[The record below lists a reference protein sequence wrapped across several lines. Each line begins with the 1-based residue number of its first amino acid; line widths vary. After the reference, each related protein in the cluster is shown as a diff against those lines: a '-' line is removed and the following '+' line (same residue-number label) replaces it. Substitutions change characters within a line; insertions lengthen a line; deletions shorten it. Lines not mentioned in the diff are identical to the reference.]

1 MIEQWIAG
9 LNHLLQKAGLTAKTA
24 NWLETMIILLFIILL
39 AWLADK
45 ISKKILIHSL
55 KNYVKKSKNKWD
67 DALLEYK
74 FFQRLAHI
82 APAVVIYFTI
92 DYALD
97 MPRLVTMIRTLS
109 ILFMIL
115 ISLLISDS
123 FLSAMHSIYLTFPIS
138 KEKPMKGYVQVVKLI
153 IYFIGFI
160 FIISILSHTPALK
173 LLAGLGALAAVL
185 LLVFKD
191 TILGLVA
198 SVQVSANQMV
208 KPGDWITMPSRQ
220 ADGTVLEITLNTVKV
235 QNWDKT
241 IVTFPT
247 YSLVTEAFNNWKGME
262 ESGGRRIKRSVSI
275 DMKSVR
281 FLNPELKE
289 KLRKIQLIKDY
300 IDQREEEITNFNL
313 ERNIDPEIPVNGR
326 RMTNLGVFRRYI
338 EAYLRQH
345 PKVNTELTFLV
356 RHLQPSETGIPIE
369 IYIFSRDQ
377 EWAKYESVQAD
388 IFDHILA
395 AIPYFELRVFQ
406 NPTGDD
412 FKNLVRFQDEAGRS

>member
-24 NWLETMIILLFIILL
+24 NWMETIIILLFIILL

-55 KNYVKKSKNKWD
+55 KTYVKKSKNKWD

-109 ILFMIL
+109 VLFMI
-115 ISLLISDS
+115 IVGLLISDS

-138 KEKPMKGYVQVVKLI
+138 KEKPVKGYVQVVKLI